1 MLNDKSRYSQVKKIY
16 GFKIS
21 SYITNNLRTGP
32 LGKINYNS
40 LN

>member
-1 MLNDKSRYSQVKKIY
+1 MLNDDSRYGQVKNIS

-32 LGKINYNS
+32 FGKINFNS